1 MKVGKITVQ
10 DLDFEAIL
18 GVFPFER
25 ERTQPVRL
33 NFSLWMDFEPIAQTD
48 SIENTVD
55 YASLSENLV
64 NFIQESRFEL
74 VETLVY
80 KVAER
85 ILSASPLILA
95 AQVRIEKPEAIPH
108 AKGSAAE
115 IRLERNER
123 LQ

>member
-1 MKVGKITVQ
+1 MNVGKISVQ

-25 ERTQPVRL
+25 KRPQPVRL
-33 NFSLWMDFEPIAQTD
+33 NFSLWMDFEQIAEKD
-48 SIENTVD
+48 SLESTVD
-55 YASLSENLV
+55 YASLSRDLV
-64 NFIQESRFEL
+64 EFVQESKFEL

-85 ILSASPLILA
+85 LLAASPLILA

-123 LQ
+123 LS